1 MKRDIRPMTDDER
14 QASIHRGR
22 VNMTTATSTA
32 EIRLYNAMVN
42 NSLTIDE
49 AIIAMEQFRDH
60 LNVDNLIIQN
70 EGVDNRAKIYDNDFA
85 VLDEWDTWTD

>member
-1 MKRDIRPMTDDER
+1 
-14 QASIHRGR
+14 
-22 VNMTTATSTA
+22 MTTATSTA

-42 NSLTIDE
+42 NSITIDE

-70 EGVDNRAKIYDNDFA
+70 EGVDNRAKIYDNDFT

>member
-1 MKRDIRPMTDDER
+1 
-14 QASIHRGR
+14 
-22 VNMTTATSTA
+22 MTTATSTA

-60 LNVDNLIIQN
+60 VNVDNLIIQN
-70 EGVDNRAKIYDNDFA
+70 EGVDNRAKIYDNDFT

>member
-1 MKRDIRPMTDDER
+1 
-14 QASIHRGR
+14 
-22 VNMTTATSTA
+22 MTTATSTA

>member
-1 MKRDIRPMTDDER
+1 
-14 QASIHRGR
+14 
-22 VNMTTATSTA
+22 MTTATSTA

-70 EGVDNRAKIYDNDFA
+70 EGVDNRAKIYDNDFT